1 MVMPSDISSPTAAN
15 HPNSRPKRRVRGDLE
30 ADQQVTT
37 HCGVGIVRRYYL
49 QFAEGRVHLRNRFR
63 LFLPCA
69 FATIAFGCGR
79 EEGAPRE
86 TVQWI
91 AAEQYLD
98 ARCWGGKDLAETPAK
113 VPVRVF
119 VVRRKDTAYVAFAS
133 RNCINNAYGL
143 DRDEVPRW
151 GQIENSIRPF
161 RVVSW
166 SEAAKNY
173 LAQDLQVREV
183 RTPPVH
189 GLPIEP
195 DTEVYDGSLEVLS
208 STLRDARSASDFRI
222 GHLSDLRRRTELEPL
237 VEPSEE

>member
-1 MVMPSDISSPTAAN
+1 M
-15 HPNSRPKRRVRGDLE
+15 
-30 ADQQVTT
+30 
-37 HCGVGIVRRYYL
+37 
-49 QFAEGRVHLRNRFR
+49 QFAEGRIHLRDRLR

-98 ARCWGGKDLAETPAK
+98 AQCWGGKDLAETPAK

-151 GQIENSIRPF
+151 GQIADSIRPF
-161 RVVSW
+161 RVVNW
-166 SEAAKNY
+166 PETAKND
-173 LAQDLQVREV
+173 LAEDLQVREV

-195 DTEVYDGSLEVLS
+195 NTEVYDASLEVLS

-222 GHLSDLRRRTELEPL
+222 GQLSDLRRRTELEPL